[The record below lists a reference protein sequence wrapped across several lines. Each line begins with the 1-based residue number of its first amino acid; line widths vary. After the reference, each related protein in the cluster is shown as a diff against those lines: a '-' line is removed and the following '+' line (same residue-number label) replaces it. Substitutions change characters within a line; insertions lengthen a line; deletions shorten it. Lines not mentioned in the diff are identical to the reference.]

1 MRLHRLTATAFGPF
15 ADDVDLDLDH
25 LGSAGLFLIHGPT
38 GSGKTSLLDAI
49 CYALYAN
56 VPGDRMTATLRSQ
69 HAADDVRTRVR
80 LELTLG
86 GRRLRVTRHPAHE
99 RPKRRGS
106 GTTTDQARV
115 ELEER
120 SGGRWETVSTRID
133 ESAQVLDDLL
143 GMGLDQFRRVVLL
156 PQGDFAAFL
165 RATDEERREV
175 LERLFDITAYTGVE
189 SHLVERRQRAE
200 AAVSQG
206 RARLAGHV
214 GHLVDHLTGLDV
226 ELAAVDRP
234 WSELTPSALDPA
246 LTEVATALS
255 THAGEVLADVDA
267 SRSADTTARS
277 ALDEGRRVDALRRRG
292 RRAAAAVEALEGGSV
307 DHFARRE
314 LLAAARSAALV
325 MPHVEAH
332 ARARRALEA
341 AAQDVA
347 AATAAV
353 PAGARGLDA
362 QDCRDAAEAHG
373 ACLDRAVHEAESLA
387 RLRDEAAGLDRRLE
401 RHVALDEQRA
411 EELAR
416 ARAEAVRV
424 EALATGV
431 DRARTTLARVAPR
444 LQHLQRLQQALARES
459 VLTRELRDATD
470 LAQDEREIA
479 QDRRDEVQA
488 LVTARLDN
496 MAGELAGRLRAGEEC
511 AVCGSLEHPRPAR
524 SARVVTPEEIEVA
537 QRVAEL
543 ARARLERVQ
552 SDRAELATRVEI
564 VQAEVVE
571 LADAVAADAEEAGEA
586 TPATTDLAD
595 LVAALT
601 VERDALHGVIALAE
615 EVDDAADRSETA
627 VKAAEHAVAA
637 AEQARGSLVSRRDA
651 IAEQLAAGCERI
663 RELLTADADGCPCAL
678 VELEAED
685 PATDDPT
692 TDDPTTERE
701 IGVRVRHHADVV
713 GSVHRLAD
721 VSRAHALRQDALAE
735 AAELLAA
742 ALTEQAFDDIDAA
755 LAAALP
761 RDDLAILEHRVAE
774 HEQRLAT
781 ERGVLEDEDVVAAL
795 ADDEPDLESL
805 EVASRTARQ
814 VADAAARRQAT
825 WEATTRRFDRLAQVI
840 RDECAA
846 LGPSIE
852 EAALVRR
859 MADLVTGTSS
869 DNDKRMRLSTYVL
882 AARLER
888 IAELANERL
897 AVMAD
902 GRYELV
908 HDDASARG
916 QRRGGLGLLVRDLWT
931 GRERPTST
939 LSGGESFT
947 TSLALALGLADA
959 IREESGGQEFGTL
972 FVDEGFGSLD
982 QDSLEQVLDV
992 LDRLRDGG
1000 RAVGVVSHVG
1010 EMRSRIATRVRVD
1023 KTAHGSSISVEGVPA
1038 VDVA

>member
-1 MRLHRLTATAFGPF
+1 
-15 ADDVDLDLDH
+15 
-25 LGSAGLFLIHGPT
+25 
-38 GSGKTSLLDAI
+38 
-49 CYALYAN
+49 
-56 VPGDRMTATLRSQ
+56 
-69 HAADDVRTRVR
+69 
-80 LELTLG
+80 
-86 GRRLRVTRHPAHE
+86 
-99 RPKRRGS
+99 
-106 GTTTDQARV
+106 
-115 ELEER
+115 
-120 SGGRWETVSTRID
+120 
-133 ESAQVLDDLL
+133 
-143 GMGLDQFRRVVLL
+143 
-156 PQGDFAAFL
+156 
-165 RATDEERREV
+165 
-175 LERLFDITAYTGVE
+175 
-189 SHLVERRQRAE
+189 
-200 AAVSQG
+200 
-206 RARLAGHV
+206 
-214 GHLVDHLTGLDV
+214 
-226 ELAAVDRP
+226 
-234 WSELTPSALDPA
+234 
-246 LTEVATALS
+246 
-255 THAGEVLADVDA
+255 
-267 SRSADTTARS
+267 
-277 ALDEGRRVDALRRRG
+277 
-292 RRAAAAVEALEGGSV
+292 
-307 DHFARRE
+307 
-314 LLAAARSAALV
+314 
-325 MPHVEAH
+325 VEAH

-341 AAQDVA
+341 AAQDVAQDVA

-431 DRARTTLARVAPR
+431 ERARTTLARVAPR

-524 SARVVTPEEIEVA
+524 SARLVTPEEIEVA
-537 QRVAEL
+537 QQVAERS
-543 ARARLERVQ
+543 RARLERVQ

-571 LADAVAADAEEAGEA
+571 LADAVAADAEEAGES
-586 TPATTDLAD
+586 TPAATDLAD
-595 LVAALT
+595 LLAALT

-615 EVDDAADRSETA
+615 EVDDAAGRSETA

-637 AEQARGSLVSRRDA
+637 AEQARGSLVSRRDG
-651 IAEQLAAGCERI
+651 IAEQLAAGSERI

-678 VELEAED
+678 VEPEAED
-685 PATDDPT
+685 PA

-761 RDDLAILEHRVAE
+761 RDELAILEHRVAE

-1038 VDVA
+1038 ADVA